1 MAKVD
6 GSQNLK
12 DMFSSSLLI
21 KTTWV
26 LLELL
31 QYSVVNILKYQ
42 VQFSFSS
49 EHLQLHFMIE
59 ILTCENLLISLCKVG
74 KVQRNYFFLIRLSF
88 PGKCIIFSIKFFIVE
103 FQGLDSVLYN

>member
-12 DMFSSSLLI
+12 DMFSSCLLI

-26 LLELL
+26 LFNLL
-31 QYSVVNILKYQ
+31 QDSVVYILEYQ

-49 EHLQLHFMIE
+49 KHLQLHFMKT
-59 ILTCENLLISLCKVG
+59 LKDCK
-74 KVQRNYFFLIRLSF
+74 KFDLQKPINT
-88 PGKCIIFSIKFFIVE
+88 IIMQS
-103 FQGLDSVLYN
+103 

>member
-49 EHLQLHFMIE
+49 KHLQLHFMKA
-59 ILTCENLLISLCKVG
+59 LKDCK
-74 KVQRNYFFLIRLSF
+74 KFDLQKPINT
-88 PGKCIIFSIKFFIVE
+88 IIMQS
-103 FQGLDSVLYN
+103 